1 MPVQPSRGQR
11 GPRIVSDFTGRAPT
25 AQRMIYGEILRRR
38 REACGLTEVEAARR
52 TGFSTSKISRLENG
66 LHDFKEADV
75 RRLLSVYQ
83 VTDPVDL
90 DGLLEMAQEA
100 NERGWWDP
108 WSDVSTKALQIH
120 VSLEDIAQRI
130 RSYENG
136 QLQGL
141 LQTADY
147 TRALI
152 RANAPGKSRQEIDRI
167 IELRMLR
174 QQRFTQSSNATL
186 WCVIDEVTLV
196 RGYGSKAVMQR
207 QLDHLLK
214 LADHPR
220 IIFHM
225 VEMASLNMPVQI
237 GTTTVFDFENGRL
250 PDIVYVERSRG
261 GLYLYD
267 PEQVDE
273 HVMGFDRLLVASMRQ
288 RACIRRI
295 HDHRKRL
302 G

>member
-1 MPVQPSRGQR
+1 M
-11 GPRIVSDFTGRAPT
+11 VSDFTGRAPT
-25 AQRMIYGEILRRR
+25 AQRMIYGEVLRQR
-38 REACGLTEVEAARR
+38 REACGLSEVEVARR
-52 TGFSTSKISRLENG
+52 TSFSTSKISRLENG

-75 RRLLSVYQ
+75 RCLLSVYR
-83 VTDPVDL
+83 VIDPVELGELL
-90 DGLLEMAQEA
+90 DMAHDA

-108 WSDVSTKALQIH
+108 WTDVSTKALQIH

-130 RSYENG
+130 RSYEIG

-141 LQTADY
+141 LQTSDY

-152 RANAPGKSRQEIDRI
+152 RANAPAKSRQEIERI
-167 IELRMLR
+167 VELRMLR
-174 QQRFTQSSNATL
+174 QKRFLEASSATL
-186 WCVIDEVTLV
+186 FCVLDEVTLV
-196 RGYGSKAVMQR
+196 RGYGSKAIMQR
-207 QLDHLLK
+207 QLDHLIS
-214 LADHPR
+214 LAEHPR
-220 IIFHM
+220 INFHM

-237 GTTTVFDFENGRL
+237 GTTTVFDFANGRL

-261 GLYLYD
+261 GLYLHD

-273 HVMGFDRLLVASMRQ
+273 HVRGFDRLLVASMRQ
-288 RACIRRI
+288 RACVRRI